1 MIYLDRQSKI
11 PLYSQIYD
19 QIKRDILNGNLKEEE
34 LLIGSRAFADVLG
47 VSRNTVNTAYSQLIA
62 EGYVVSVK
70 GTGLRVRQVPSLV
83 IKKES
88 IKKTAQLL

>member
-47 VSRNTVNTAYSQLIA
+47 VSRNTVNTA
-62 EGYVVSVK
+62 
-70 GTGLRVRQVPSLV
+70 
-83 IKKES
+83 
-88 IKKTAQLL
+88 

>member
-47 VSRNTVNTAYSQLIA
+47 VEIQ
-62 EGYVVSVK
+62 
-70 GTGLRVRQVPSLV
+70 
-83 IKKES
+83 
-88 IKKTAQLL
+88 